1 MKTRSVYYV
10 LGVVIS
16 LLVLTSVVGLG
27 AYAYHSNNTLLA
39 TQEQLHGLQK
49 AYDQLKTDHTT
60 LNNEYAQTKTDLEA
74 ANGRIASLEGE
85 LKMAKEQ
92 NQKLAQTL
100 QIARLNMD
108 VLDGLFD
115 NSLSLQDMEARIAA
129 TGNSEMSAKW
139 SAINDQDGLGNFIVY
154 LVHFVRQSL
163 N

>member
-1 MKTRSVYYV
+1 MKTRIVYYFI
-10 LGVVIS
+10 GVIIS
-16 LLVLTSVVGLG
+16 LAALTSVASLSS
-27 AYAYHSNNTLLA
+27 YAHETDNTLMA
-39 TQEQLHGLQK
+39 TQAQLQSVQK
-49 AYDQLKTDHTT
+49 AYDQLKTDHTA
-60 LNNEYAQTKTDLEA
+60 LNNEYVQTKTDLEA

-92 NQKLAQTL
+92 NQKLEQT
-100 QIARLNMD
+100 IKIVKLNMD

-115 NSLSLQDMEARIAA
+115 GSVSLNDMEARIAA

-139 SAINDQDGLGNFIVY
+139 TAINDQDGLGNFIVY